1 MATLPVPGEEPRDFW
16 VHLWQADDDPILPPA
31 NLRHQLLRAADGI
44 ALADQLLSV
53 VAEMSSD
60 QMGGH

>member
-1 MATLPVPGEEPRDFW
+1 MPQEFW
-16 VHLWQADDDPILPPA
+16 FQLWQADGYPFLLPA
-31 NLRHQLLRAADGI
+31 NHLRHQLLRAVDGDGI

-53 VAEMSSD
+53 VAEMRSGRD